1 MTQARITLS
10 PTAAGRKAPARIAE
24 WRKATLAALMEIGR
38 YGNRLH
44 E

>member
-1 MTQARITLS
+1 MTLARITLS
-10 PTAAGRKAPARIAE
+10 PTASGRKAPAGIAK

-38 YGNRLH
+38 NGNRLH